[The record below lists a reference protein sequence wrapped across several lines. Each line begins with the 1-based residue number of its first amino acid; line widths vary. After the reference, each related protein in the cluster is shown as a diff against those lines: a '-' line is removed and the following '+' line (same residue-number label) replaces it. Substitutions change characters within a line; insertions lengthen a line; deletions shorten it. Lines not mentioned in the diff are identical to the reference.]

1 MAGWH
6 HRLDGHEF
14 EWTPGVGDWQGGL
27 ACCDSWG
34 LKESDTTERLN
45 WTELIIIKAIIDLR
59 NVYLCKY
66 PLLSLYDTELGEIFF
81 WFNIVISHVFPKM
94 KNSGRM
100 YLRFKHTE
108 FSFFK
113 VYSFFQV
120 WNQWRDRLRG
130 QTKKKKKC
138 HVHFS
143 HE

>member
-1 MAGWH
+1 MRW
-6 HRLDGHEF
+6 LDGITNSMAMSLSKLRELVIDREAWHAAIH
-14 EWTPGVGDWQGGL
+14 GVSKSRTQL
-27 ACCDSWG
+27 
-34 LKESDTTERLN
+34 SD

-120 WNQWRDRLRG
+120 WNRWRDRLRG
-130 QTKKKKKC
+130 QTKKKKC
-138 HVHFS
+138 HIHFS